1 MVTPIAP
8 GPGQESVWDYPRPPR
23 VDPSGEH
30 VLVRFGGAV
39 VCDTRAPIRVLETSH
54 PPTYYLPV
62 ADFASGALRPAEGRS
77 LCEWNGW
84 AAYFDVV
91 GGDGRVAEAAAWGYP
106 EPLPGFEPLRDHVAV
121 YAAEMDACLVEG
133 ELVEPQPGAFYGG
146 WITSRVVGPF
156 KGVPGSM
163 GW

>member
-8 GPGQESVWDYPRPPR
+8 GPGQESVWAYPRPPR

-77 LCEWNGW
+77 LCEWKGW

-106 EPLPGFEPLRDHVAV
+106 GPLPGFEPLRDHVAV

>member
-1 MVTPIAP
+1 MTPIAP
-8 GPGQESVWDYPRPPR
+8 GQGQESVWDYPRPPR
-23 VDPSGEH
+23 VDSSGEH

-77 LCEWNGW
+77 LCEWKGW

-91 GGDGRVAEAAAWGYP
+91 GGDGRVAAAAAWSYH

-121 YAAEMDACLVEG
+121 YAAAMDACLVEG

>member
-77 LCEWNGW
+77 LCEWKGW